1 MELKKAIDKA
11 NKFQE
16 LIAPYCDYGHVA
28 GSIRRLKPDVNDI
41 EYVCVPKIYTEM
53 AYDMFLNRCPP
64 DDIIENYLLGFLS
77 KALSDGTLT
86 LDPALKR
93 NGDKYKRFLFDGM
106 PLDLFIAD
114 EDNLGNILAI
124 RTGNAEFSHQLVTP
138 RNQGGLMPSYLK
150 QKDGY
155 LWNGNNQI
163 VCRTEQEFFDA
174 LGIPFVEPRE
184 RNEQAASEIKRGLK
198 S

>member
-1 MELKKAIDKA
+1 MELKKAINKA
-11 NKFQE
+11 DKFQD
-16 LIAPYCDYGHVA
+16 LIAPYCEHIQIA
-28 GSIRRLKPDVNDI
+28 GSIRRLKPEVNDI
-41 EYVCVPKIYTEM
+41 EIVAAPKTYTEM

-114 EDNLGNILAI
+114 EDNLGNTLAI

-138 RNQGGLMPSYLK
+138 RNQGGLMPSYLR

-155 LWNGNNQI
+155 LWNGNSRI
-163 VCRTEQEFFDA
+163 ACRTEQDFFDA
-174 LGIPFVEPRE
+174 IGIPFVEPRD
-184 RNEQAASEIKRGLK
+184 RNEQTASRIKRGLK
-198 S
+198 

>member
-1 MELKKAIDKA
+1 
-11 NKFQE
+11 
-16 LIAPYCDYGHVA
+16 
-28 GSIRRLKPDVNDI
+28 
-41 EYVCVPKIYTEM
+41 
-53 AYDMFLNRCPP
+53 
-64 DDIIENYLLGFLS
+64 
-77 KALSDGTLT
+77 
-86 LDPALKR
+86 
-93 NGDKYKRFLFDGM
+93 M